1 MLNRIKGVC
10 YKKDNQAN
18 LIGVYEVTCIS
29 SYFSFLLFSEQ
40 QVAKENV
47 KTEPDTDNIT
57 DTDTCP
63 EPSPLP
69 LYDTTTDI
77 AGSIGDLTN
86 PIFASYR
93 HMLSLGNDDRS
104 FSPLIPTTVQEQQQV
119 PSPTGR
125 ESRVSSICEYVYGW

>member
-1 MLNRIKGVC
+1 MNKIKAVC
-10 YKKDNQAN
+10 YKKDNQAK
-18 LIGVYEVTCIS
+18 LMGVYEVKKKKILQ
-29 SYFSFLLFSEQ
+29 FFSER

-47 KTEPDTDNIT
+47 KTEPDTDNITT

-125 ESRVSSICEYVYGW
+125 ESRVSSTRGCVC